1 MSRCVI
7 NVPSCQSAA
16 RPSLSAQMKQSD
28 FPPPARSTLIT
39 KLRTCGR
46 VGALR
51 PRHCQGETRH
61 SGNSERKD
69 GGRSSCSFL
78 KYLTCT
84 VCFCFFLLLCR
95 KYFKETRF
103 TSACFSF
110 IKPSDVHKH
119 GGGGKNVATIL
130 SRAICCFNSEKYHL
144 KIN

>member
-61 SGNSERKD
+61 SGNSDSAKME
-69 GGRSSCSFL
+69 GEAAAPFL

-84 VCFCFFLLLCR
+84 LRVSASF
-95 KYFKETRF
+95 YFYAANSSKRLVSPLRA
-103 TSACFSF
+103 SASSNPRTCTNAE
-110 IKPSDVHKH
+110 VE
-119 GGGGKNVATIL
+119 
-130 SRAICCFNSEKYHL
+130 EKT
-144 KIN
+144 